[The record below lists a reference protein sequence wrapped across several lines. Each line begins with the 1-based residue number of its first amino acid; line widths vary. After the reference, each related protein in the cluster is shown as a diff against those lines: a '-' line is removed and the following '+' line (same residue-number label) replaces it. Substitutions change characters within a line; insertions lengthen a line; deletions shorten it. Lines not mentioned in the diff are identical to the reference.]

1 MQPDCATALRLSL
14 LRRPPFGG
22 ETNST
27 EKRMFEFKL
36 ENSSGRILDRIKNLS
51 ENKN

>member
-1 MQPDCATALRLSL
+1 MQPDCAMALRLSL